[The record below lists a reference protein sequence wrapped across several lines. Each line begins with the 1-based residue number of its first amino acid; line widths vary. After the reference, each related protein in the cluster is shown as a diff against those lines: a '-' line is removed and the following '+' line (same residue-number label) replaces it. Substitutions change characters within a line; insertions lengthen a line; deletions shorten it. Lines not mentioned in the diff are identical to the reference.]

1 LSRRSRCDC
10 RGAGRGRHADIG
22 TWQTPS
28 TPRHST
34 IRPTRFPLSP
44 LKDCMTSS
52 GKKGPPPER
61 IGDAGPR
68 VTVAKLIRFPV
79 TPDPTTGRQRRRRSI
94 VTHRP
99 LIMS

>member
-1 LSRRSRCDC
+1 
-10 RGAGRGRHADIG
+10 
-22 TWQTPS
+22 
-28 TPRHST
+28 
-34 IRPTRFPLSP
+34 
-44 LKDCMTSS
+44 MTSS